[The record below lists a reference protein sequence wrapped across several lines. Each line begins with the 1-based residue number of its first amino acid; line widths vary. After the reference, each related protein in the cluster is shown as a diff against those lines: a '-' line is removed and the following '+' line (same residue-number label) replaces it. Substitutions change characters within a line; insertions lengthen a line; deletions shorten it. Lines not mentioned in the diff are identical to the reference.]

1 MRTEYLRPLAALLLL
16 AGCGGEGSS
25 GTVGSTPTPSATA
38 TPTPTPTSTPT
49 PTPTQS
55 FPYTPIPAL
64 TASVGSRLPLGKCIN
79 MGNQLEAENE
89 GDLGRA
95 IRDSDFTFIKSGGFS
110 TVRIPIRFSG
120 HASSSAPYTI
130 NSSFMSRVQH
140 VVDTA
145 TSAGLNV
152 IIDMHHYDEMSED
165 PQANRARFVAMW
177 RQIAQ
182 RFQSTPSSV
191 WFELLNEPK
200 DQLDNSNLLDIYT
213 EALAAI
219 RETNVSRYVIMGG
232 ENTSD
237 ITSLATLELPNDPY
251 VIPTFHY
258 YAPLEFTHQGAT
270 WISPTPALGTTWGS
284 DEDYDRLNTHLKRA
298 TSYYTRTGRVPFVGE
313 YGAIE
318 LIDTTQRATYY
329 GAVSNAFASI
339 GIQSCAWSYVNTFPL
354 RNDST
359 GQWYTEITSLIGTT
373 TTK

>member
-1 MRTEYLRPLAALLLL
+1 MNTTYLRPLAALLLL
-16 AGCGGEGSS
+16 AGCGGEGAS
-25 GTVGSTPTPSATA
+25 GGVGSTPTPTATA
-38 TPTPTPTSTPT
+38 TPTPTPT

-95 IRDSDFTFIKSGGFS
+95 IRDSDFPFIRSGGFS

-130 NSSFMSRVQH
+130 NASFMARVEH
-140 VVDTA
+140 VVNTA
-145 TSAGLNV
+145 SAAGLNV
-152 IIDMHHYDEMSED
+152 IIDMHHYDEISED
-165 PQANRARFVAMW
+165 PQGNRARFVAMW

-182 RFQSTPSSV
+182 RFQNAPSSV

-200 DQLDNSNLLDIYT
+200 DQLNNTNLLEIYT
-213 EALAAI
+213 ETLAAI

-232 ENTSD
+232 QRTSD

-258 YAPLEFTHQGAT
+258 YLPLEFTHQGAD
-270 WISPTPALGTTWGS
+270 WISPTPPMGTTWGS
-284 DEDYDRLNTHLKRA
+284 DEDYARLNNHLRLA
-298 TSYYTRTGRVPFVGE
+298 TNYYTRTGRVPFVGE
-313 YGAIE
+313 YGAVQQIPTSE
-318 LIDTTQRATYY
+318 RATYY

-339 GIQSCAWSYVNTFPL
+339 GIQSCAWSYVNTFQL
-354 RNDST
+354 RDDST
-359 GQWYTEITSLIGTT
+359 GRWITEITDLIATT
-373 TTK
+373 TTR